1 MSEMPSLPSS
11 KPTLTISKPI
21 MAYVFSLWVA
31 TVLATVVLVTCTL
44 VSAPWTF
51 VSFAG
56 GVSMGVVVCLLLA
69 SWLLSPQGTVFLKGG
84 SGATQ
89 TTDTPRSAFRLP
101 PVAVVER
108 LDSISGVPMSDIRSS
123 FQLDRTKE

>member
-1 MSEMPSLPSS
+1 MSEMPLPRSS
-11 KPTLTISKPI
+11 KPTLTTSKLI

-69 SWLLSPQGTVFLKGG
+69 SWLLSPRITDYSKGG

-89 TTDTPRSAFRLP
+89 TTDTPRSAFRPP
-101 PVAVVER
+101 PVAELELPKPRGTPQYV
-108 LDSISGVPMSDIRSS
+108 S
-123 FQLDRTKE
+123 QLDRIEWECGNE